1 MGGPVVFMPFLEAE
15 KLVGVLDR
23 FQPVAVRV
31 APERCLNRRH
41 KDSKCALCLACPT
54 GAVTAAAMSVQVSAE
69 KCVGCG
75 LCASACPT
83 EAFSVQGPALADL
96 LRLSAGG
103 RGAVVEVACPQRSPL
118 EKSRSSAG
126 AVLRLSCLAWL
137 SPSLLVAMLAQ
148 GITGLWLDD
157 TACTG
162 CPIGSAH
169 ETIGRA
175 VDTANRLLALLGR
188 PPAIALYTGSPERL
202 GKPHDLAVWDPLRPV
217 YSRRDLFTA
226 FRRVAT
232 QTAVTVAE
240 QAMPAPV
247 PGKLPQHL
255 PVQRALLSAA
265 LPRLLVEGAPPGS
278 VSGLPVGKIEVSEAC
293 TACGLCARLCPSGAL
308 VFAQSQEEYSLSLSV
323 PKCLGE
329 ACRLCRLICP
339 VQAVGFAEPVSPA
352 DLVAEAPLTL
362 RAGRI
367 VACSRCGAPTA
378 AAADGQAVCHAC
390 QWTKR
395 FGADGQG
402 RLP

>member
-1 MGGPVVFMPFLEAE
+1 M
-15 KLVGVLDR
+15 
-23 FQPVAVRV
+23 
-31 APERCLNRRH
+31 
-41 KDSKCALCLACPT
+41 
-54 GAVTAAAMSVQVSAE
+54 
-69 KCVGCG
+69 
-75 LCASACPT
+75 
-83 EAFSVQGPALADL
+83 
-96 LRLSAGG
+96 
-103 RGAVVEVACPQRSPL
+103 
-118 EKSRSSAG
+118 
-126 AVLRLSCLAWL
+126 
-137 SPSLLVAMLAQ
+137 
-148 GITGLWLDD
+148 
-157 TACTG
+157 
-162 CPIGSAH
+162 
-169 ETIGRA
+169 
-175 VDTANRLLALLGR
+175 DTANRLLALFGR

-202 GKPHDLAVWDPLRPV
+202 GKQRDLEVWDPLRPV

-226 FRRVAT
+226 FRKVAT
-232 QTAVTVAE
+232 QAAVTVAD
-240 QAMPAPV
+240 QAMPAP
-247 PGKLPQHL
+247 PPAKLERHL

-308 VFAQSQEEYSLSLSV
+308 VFAQAQGEYSLSLSV